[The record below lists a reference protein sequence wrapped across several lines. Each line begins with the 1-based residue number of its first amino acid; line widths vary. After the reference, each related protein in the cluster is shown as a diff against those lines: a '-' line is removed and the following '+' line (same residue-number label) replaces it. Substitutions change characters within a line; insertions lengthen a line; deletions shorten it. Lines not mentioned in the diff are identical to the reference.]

1 MSQTQNKQKKHLR
14 VVVVTFF
21 ILTFGGIGEKEH
33 TFVFVQYLTIT
44 LSGGEGLFFVLAE
57 KQQAH
62 LTVVQQPVPKTL
74 TNTKSKVKIIAYQSL
89 ER

>member
-1 MSQTQNKQKKHLR
+1 M
-14 VVVVTFF
+14 FF
-21 ILTFGGIGEKEH
+21 KFWGMGEKEH

-44 LSGGEGLFFVLAE
+44 LLGGEGVGLFSVLAE